1 VRPRALDFSGNPQRT
16 PHPKLPNPTESPPLT
31 AAAAS
36 PSLPSPANP
45 SPAREATM
53 VTDAAAMAVVRAAR
67 PALRGAHDGVA
78 FAAHAAF
85 LAAGYSLCAVGPDAL
100 TDPPPSGS
108 RAAPTPPA
116 LAPYCFPSPVYAVWS
131 PSGLCYRRT
140 VVG

>member
-1 VRPRALDFSGNPQRT
+1 
-16 PHPKLPNPTESPPLT
+16 
-31 AAAAS
+31 
-36 PSLPSPANP
+36 
-45 SPAREATM
+45 M

-108 RAAPTPPA
+108 CALPLPA
-116 LAPYCFPSPVYAVWS
+116 LPPYAPRSLFMH
-131 PSGLCYRRT
+131 SGL
-140 VVG
+140 